1 MYFSLGMFH
10 ISRLAKFE
18 NFRISA
24 TQKQTYLLDFAL
36 HMQQPV
42 EDLYTFGL

>member
-1 MYFSLGMFH
+1 MNFGYGMFH
-10 ISRLAKFE
+10 TSRVGEFE
-18 NFRISA
+18 NFSLSVS
-24 TQKQTYLLDFAL
+24 QKQTYLLDFAL